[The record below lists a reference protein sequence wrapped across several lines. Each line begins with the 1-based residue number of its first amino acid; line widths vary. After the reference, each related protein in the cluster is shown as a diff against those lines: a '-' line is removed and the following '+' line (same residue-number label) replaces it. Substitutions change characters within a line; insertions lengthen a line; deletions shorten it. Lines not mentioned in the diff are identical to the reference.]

1 MGQPAGDP
9 QGRRGPPVAVR
20 FRENL
25 IPTSLSAGRM
35 TSKEGADGAATQSGD
50 LVRLEYDL
58 WAELAGKSELVDTTH
73 EEVAQ
78 AAGAKAPAGRPWG
91 PQPHEVGG
99 DGFPAGIESSLVG
112 LQVGQEVEREFAP
125 GEAFGERDP
134 NLIELF
140 TMHEIERLP
149 EMRREDA
156 HLDLGT
162 VLTINGR
169 RGRVVTLTAARVRV
183 DFNPPFS
190 GRKIRAKFRVVER
203 ISDPAERVRAIVE
216 LQYGYG
222 SEFHV
227 EHREK
232 AFTLRVPDRTK
243 FDPFW
248 VAAKAR
254 IVERVRNQLRPEAIR
269 FVEEWVT
276 PVPEAKPAAE
286 AKKTPAPAES
296 PSAAHP
302 PAPAPG
308 KSSKRASPAPKVEEK
323 ESASGPAAHQR

>member
-1 MGQPAGDP
+1 MSPKESADDN
-9 QGRRGPPVAVR
+9 AV
-20 FRENL
+20 
-25 IPTSLSAGRM
+25 
-35 TSKEGADGAATQSGD
+35 QSGD
-50 LVRLEYDL
+50 LVRLDYDL
-58 WAELAGKSELVDTTH
+58 WAELAGKSELIDTTH

-78 AAGAKAPAGRPWG
+78 SAGITAAPGHPWG
-91 PQPHEVGG
+91 PRPHEVGG
-99 DGFPAGIESSLVG
+99 ETFPSGIEGALVG
-112 LQVGQEVEREFAP
+112 LAVGREVEREFAP

-156 HLDLGT
+156 RLELGT
-162 VLTINGR
+162 VLTIGGR

-190 GRKIRAKFRVVER
+190 GRKIRGKFRVVER
-203 ISDPAERVRAIVE
+203 IAEPAERVRAIVE

-232 AFTLRVPDRTK
+232 AFTVRVPDRTK
-243 FDPFW
+243 FDLGW

-254 IVERVRNQLRPEAIR
+254 IVERVRKQLHPEALR

-276 PVPEAKPAAE
+276 PTEPKVEASPAKAPAPEAKTDAA
-286 AKKTPAPAES
+286 KPAPATAEGTETPAEPAARPRARRS
-296 PSAAHP
+296 PTPST
-302 PAPAPG
+302 
-308 KSSKRASPAPKVEEK
+308 AS
-323 ESASGPAAHQR
+323 SASK

>member
-1 MGQPAGDP
+1 VVLAGPA
-9 QGRRGPPVAVR
+9 
-20 FRENL
+20 NL
-25 IPTSLSAGRM
+25 IHRTFSRERM
-35 TSKEGADGAATQSGD
+35 TSKDGADGSTVQSGD
-50 LVRLEYDL
+50 LVQLEYDL
-58 WAELAGKSELVDTTH
+58 WAELAGKPELVDTTH

-78 AAGAKAPAGRPWG
+78 TAGVHVPQGRTWG
-91 PQPHEVGG
+91 PRPHEVGG
-99 DGFPAGIESSLVG
+99 EGFPAGIEKSLVG
-112 LQVGQEVEREFAP
+112 LKVGEEVEREYAP
-125 GEAFGERDP
+125 GDAFGERDP

-140 TMHEIERLP
+140 TMHEVERLP

-162 VLTINGR
+162 ILTINGR

-190 GRKIRAKFRVVER
+190 GRKVRAKFRVVGK
-203 ISDPAERVRAIVE
+203 IADPAERVRAIVE

-254 IVERVRNQLRPEAIR
+254 IVERVRQQLHPESIR
-269 FVEEWVT
+269 FLEEWVT
-276 PVPEAKPAAE
+276 PVEPKKPAEEKKSAAPHAGAATGAAEPAVAESKPAAKRSTSAPKDE
-286 AKKTPAPAES
+286 AK
-296 PSAAHP
+296 AAGG
-302 PAPAPG
+302 A
-308 KSSKRASPAPKVEEK
+308 
-323 ESASGPAAHQR
+323 

>member
-1 MGQPAGDP
+1 
-9 QGRRGPPVAVR
+9 
-20 FRENL
+20 
-25 IPTSLSAGRM
+25 M
-35 TSKEGADGAATQSGD
+35 TSKEGADGHAVQAGD

-58 WAELAGKSELVDTTH
+58 WADLAGKSELVDTTR

-78 AAGAKAPAGRPWG
+78 GAGVKVPPGRSWG
-91 PQPHEVGG
+91 PRPHEVGG
-99 DGFPAGIESSLVG
+99 EGFPAGIESSLVG
-112 LQVGQEVEREFAP
+112 LKIGEEVEREYAP

-190 GRKIRAKFRVVER
+190 GRKVRAKLRVVER
-203 ISDPAERVRAIVE
+203 ITDPAEQVRAIVE
-216 LQYGYG
+216 LQYGYA

-243 FDPFW
+243 FDPYW

-254 IVERVRNQLRPEAIR
+254 VVDRVRATLHPELIR

-276 PVPEAKPAAE
+276 PPPEPKPTAETKKAAAPTEKAADEPAA
-286 AKKTPAPAES
+286 
-296 PSAAHP
+296 
-302 PAPAPG
+302 
-308 KSSKRASPAPKVEEK
+308 ASPAPKGGGRRSGGAPKEEPK
-323 ESASGPAAHQR
+323 AGTASSSSHQH

>member
-1 MGQPAGDP
+1 
-9 QGRRGPPVAVR
+9 
-20 FRENL
+20 
-25 IPTSLSAGRM
+25 M
-35 TSKEGADGAATQSGD
+35 TPKEGADGAAVQAGD
-50 LVRLEYDL
+50 LVRLDYDL
-58 WAELAGKSELVDTTH
+58 WAELAGKTELVDTTH

-78 AAGAKAPAGRPWG
+78 SSGAKAPPGRAWG
-91 PQPHEVGG
+91 PRPHEVGG
-99 DGFPAGIESSLVG
+99 DIFPPGIENALVG
-112 LQVGQEVEREFAP
+112 LKVGEEVEREFSP

-149 EMRREDA
+149 EMRRDDA

-190 GRKIRAKFRVVER
+190 GRKVRAKFRVVER
-203 ISDPAERVRAIVE
+203 IADPPEQVRAVVE
-216 LQYGYG
+216 LQYGYA

-232 AFTLRVPDRTK
+232 TFTLRVPDRTK
-243 FDPFW
+243 FDPYW

-254 IVERVRNQLRPEAIR
+254 IVERVRHQLKPEAIR

-276 PVPEAKPAAE
+276 PVAETKPPTEAKKPATPPEAAPEGKHPASGPTKTAAKRPPAGAKDEAKP
-286 AKKTPAPAES
+286 PAPP
-296 PSAAHP
+296 PSSHE
-302 PAPAPG
+302 
-308 KSSKRASPAPKVEEK
+308 R
-323 ESASGPAAHQR
+323 

>member
-1 MGQPAGDP
+1 VGEGAGSGFDK
-9 QGRRGPPVAVR
+9 
-20 FRENL
+20 NL
-25 IPTSLSAGRM
+25 IPHAFSAGPM
-35 TSKEGADGAATQSGD
+35 TSKDGADSSAVQNGD

-58 WAELAGKSELVDTTH
+58 WAELAGKPELIDTTR

-78 AAGAKAPAGRPWG
+78 SAGVKPPAGHTWG
-91 PQPHEVGG
+91 PRPHEVGG
-99 DGFPAGIESSLVG
+99 EGFPAGIEKSLVG
-112 LQVGQEVEREFAP
+112 LKVGDEVEREFAP
-125 GEAFGERDP
+125 GDAFGERDP

-190 GRKIRAKFRVVER
+190 GRKVRAKLRVVER
-203 ISDPAERVRAIVE
+203 IADPAERVRAIVE

-222 SEFHV
+222 TEFHV

-232 AFTLRVPDRTK
+232 TFVLKVPDRTK

-254 IVERVRNQLRPEAIR
+254 IVERVRNQLHPEAIR

-276 PVPEAKPAAE
+276 PVETKKPADEKPAAGVATASAE
-286 AKKTPAPAES
+286 PASAPKPAAKRA
-296 PSAAHP
+296 P
-302 PAPAPG
+302 PAAKDAAKPPA
-308 KSSKRASPAPKVEEK
+308 KD
-323 ESASGPAAHQR
+323 

>member
-1 MGQPAGDP
+1 MSP
-9 QGRRGPPVAVR
+9 
-20 FRENL
+20 
-25 IPTSLSAGRM
+25 
-35 TSKEGADGAATQSGD
+35 KEGADDSVTKAGD

-58 WAELAGKSELVDTTH
+58 WAELAGKSDLVDTTH

-78 AAGAKAPAGRPWG
+78 AAGVQAIPGRPWG
-91 PQPHEVGG
+91 PRPHEVGG
-99 DGFPAGIESSLVG
+99 DGFPSGIETSLVG
-112 LQVGQEVEREFAP
+112 LKVGQELEREYAP

-190 GRKIRAKFRVVER
+190 GRKIRAKLKVVER
-203 ISDPAERVRAIVE
+203 IVDPAERVRGIVE

-222 SEFHV
+222 AEFHV

-232 AFTLRVPDRTK
+232 TFTLRVADRTK
-243 FDPFW
+243 FDPYW

-254 IVERVRNQLRPEAIR
+254 IVERVRTQLHPEAIR

-276 PVPEAKPAAE
+276 PATDAKPAAGE
-286 AKKTPAPAES
+286 PKKPAASHEEPGGTARTAGKRSASAGSDDAKTAAPA
-296 PSAAHP
+296 
-302 PAPAPG
+302 
-308 KSSKRASPAPKVEEK
+308 
-323 ESASGPAAHQR
+323 HQH

>member
-1 MGQPAGDP
+1 
-9 QGRRGPPVAVR
+9 
-20 FRENL
+20 
-25 IPTSLSAGRM
+25 M
-35 TSKEGADGAATQSGD
+35 TSKDGPDGAVTRAGD

-58 WAELAGKSELVDTTH
+58 WADLAGKPELVDTTH

-78 AAGAKAPAGRPWG
+78 TAGVKAPAGHAWG
-91 PQPHEVGG
+91 PRPHEVGG
-99 DGFPAGIESSLVG
+99 EAFPAGIEGALVG
-112 LQVGQEVEREFAP
+112 LKVGEEVEREFAP

-149 EMRREDA
+149 EMRKEDA

-190 GRKIRAKFRVVER
+190 GRKVKAKFRVVER
-203 ISDPAERVRAIVE
+203 IVEPAEQLRAIVE

-222 SEFHV
+222 SEFHI

-254 IVERVRNQLRPEAIR
+254 VVERARRQLSPEAIR
-269 FVEEWVT
+269 FVEEWMT
-276 PVPEAKPAAE
+276 PAPEPKAPPE
-286 AKKTPAPAES
+286 AKKTQAPAEAV
-296 PSAAHP
+296 PEPKPA
-302 PAPAPG
+302 APAGTKPAA
-308 KSSKRASPAPKVEEK
+308 KRASTKD
-323 ESASGPAAHQR
+323 AA

>member
-1 MGQPAGDP
+1 
-9 QGRRGPPVAVR
+9 
-20 FRENL
+20 
-25 IPTSLSAGRM
+25 M
-35 TSKEGADGAATQSGD
+35 TSKEGADDSATKAGD
-50 LVRLEYDL
+50 LVRLDYDL
-58 WAELAGKSELVDTTH
+58 WAELAGRTELIDTTH

-78 AAGAKAPAGRPWG
+78 AAGVQALPGRPWG
-91 PQPHEVGG
+91 PRPHEVGG
-99 DGFPAGIESSLVG
+99 DGFPAGIESTLVG
-112 LQVGQEVEREFAP
+112 LKVGHELEREYAP

-190 GRKIRAKFRVVER
+190 GRKVRAKFKVVER
-203 ISDPAERVRAIVE
+203 IVDPAERVRATVE

-222 SEFHV
+222 AEFHV

-232 AFTLRVPDRTK
+232 VFTLRVPDRTK

-254 IVERVRNQLRPEAIR
+254 IVERIRAQLHPESIR

-276 PVPEAKPAAE
+276 PTEAKTTASE
-286 AKKTPAPAES
+286 AKKGSAAPEPKPSASETKKSGAGSEGES
-296 PSAAHP
+296 PRSA
-302 PAPAPG
+302 
-308 KSSKRASPAPKVEEK
+308 SKRGAAT
-323 ESASGPAAHQR
+323 GPDETKRP